1 MRKQLQM
8 QYLTF
13 LRINLKKI
21 KILIILLF
29 ITGTL
34 YSFQMDCRLGSGK
47 SLVCSISAPEI
58 RRRSILRSM
67 DIGHRAEIEY
77 RIKVYKKEKKLLFIF
92 GDKLIKDVRY
102 SYIGKKDLIN
112 EQFHIVS
119 AKEGKKVYNSEKE
132 FLEKFYILDDL
143 NIDFSGAKKGEYY
156 VLGQVNLKVIKLVP
170 PFNVFSFIIPGIVE
184 SSDWIKADRF
194 RIE

>member
-1 MRKQLQM
+1 M
-8 QYLTF
+8 QYLNF

-29 ITGTL
+29 VTTTL
-34 YSFQMDCRLGSGK
+34 YAFQMECRLESRPEKGK
-47 SLVCSISAPEI
+47 SLVCSVSAPEI

-77 RIKVYKKEKKLLFIF
+77 RIKVYKKEKKLLFLF
-92 GDKLIKDVRY
+92 GDKLIKDVHY
-102 SYIGKKDLIN
+102 SYIGKKDPIN
-112 EQFHIVS
+112 GQFHIVS
-119 AKEGKKVYNSEKE
+119 AKEGKKIYNSEKE
-132 FLEKFYILDDL
+132 FLENFYILDNL
-143 NIDFSGAKKGEYY
+143 NIDLSGEKKGEYY